1 MKPRKNV
8 AWFAPAGAAQ
18 WTGPLCLFALLLLL
32 LRSAGTASRSCTTT
46 AEFTDDRCGDDP
58 GDTRSGIS
66 FALLLAVALGVPHML
81 QGVWG
86 FRPLA
91 ALLTMLLPSGRKGGG
106 DGLAE
111 AAYTGALSEMQCK
124 KASWGTF
131 DTGNGAGSRARRAA
145 PSYRVYLCALFSPTP
160 MALPLVLCI

>member
-46 AEFTDDRCGDDP
+46 AEFTDDRSGDDP

-111 AAYTGALSEMQCK
+111 AAYTGALSEM
-124 KASWGTF
+124 SWGTF
-131 DTGNGAGSRARRAA
+131 DTGNGLA
-145 PSYRVYLCALFSPTP
+145 PEHG
-160 MALPLVLCI
+160 ALPLLTVCTCVLSSPPPPWPSPWCCVSDDD